1 MRVSKEEFRETMLRL
16 LAQRRERSFERHT
29 RLELEALIVDEKEYQ
44 SAVEQLS
51 SLARNGYLRATRI

>member
-44 SAVEQLS
+44 STVEQLS